1 MGAGAACAAHAQLFV
16 GSSSLASRVR
26 QPSTYEPAKLSAAMF
41 CLSDFEKY
49 ARTRLD
55 GNAWG
60 YYSSGANQ
68 EQTLRD
74 NEEAFRR

>member
-1 MGAGAACAAHAQLFV
+1 ML
-16 GSSSLASRVR
+16 
-26 QPSTYEPAKLSAAMF
+26 

-49 ARTRLD
+49 ARTQLD

-60 YYSSGANQ
+60 YYSSGADQ

-74 NEEAFRR
+74 NEDAFRR